1 LRFLDPKNSEQLFS
15 SKAYDDWMPVDLYI
29 GGSEHAVLH
38 LLYARFWHKV
48 LYDEGVVK
56 HPEPFIKLVHQGKVL
71 GRLYRFYV
79 VLDAAGNV
87 LRAVSGDAKVE
98 RGAELGSS
106 RLAETGEP
114 VEVRFT
120 PDAAW
125 RDGQPYHAE
134 HGVALGIVNE
144 KMSKSRGNVVNPDD
158 VIAEFGADS
167 LRLYEMFMGP
177 LQADKPWQTAGMQGV
192 YRFLDRVHGLAARVD
207 AGVEL
212 DIETRKLMHRTIKK
226 VRADIEGLHF
236 NTVVSTL
243 MIYSNHL
250 VGLAALP
257 REAFET
263 LVLCLAPLAPHLAED
278 LWHGL
283 GHSDSITGAAW
294 PEHDEALCVDD
305 SVEVPLQVNGKVRGR
320 VVLAKDATQDDARAA
335 ALADRGVQASLE
347 GKKIVKVIYVAGRV
361 LNLVVK

>member
-1 LRFLDPKNSEQLFS
+1 
-15 SKAYDDWMPVDLYI
+15 
-29 GGSEHAVLH
+29 
-38 LLYARFWHKV
+38 
-48 LYDEGVVK
+48 VK
-56 HPEPFIKLVHQGKVL
+56 HPEPFMKLVHQGKVL

-79 VLDAAGNV
+79 VLDAAGQV

-98 RGAELGSS
+98 RGAELGSL
-106 RLAETGEP
+106 RLAETGEA
-114 VEVRFT
+114 VELRLT

-134 HGVALGIVNE
+134 HGVPLGIVNE

-177 LQADKPWQTAGMQGV
+177 LQADKPWQTAGIQGV
-192 YRFLDRVHGLAARVD
+192 YRFLDRVHALAARQSTS
-207 AGVEL
+207 AEL
-212 DIETRKLMHRTIKK
+212 DIETKKLMHRTVKK
-226 VRADIEGLHF
+226 VKGDIEGLHF

-250 VGLAALP
+250 AGLPAVP
-257 REAFET
+257 REAFEK
-263 LVLCLAPLAPHLAED
+263 LLLCLAPLAPHLSEE

-283 GHSDSITGAAW
+283 GHGDSVTGAAW

-305 SVEVPLQVNGKVRGR
+305 SVEMPLQVNGKVRGR
-320 VVLAKDATQDDARAA
+320 VVLAKNATEDEARAA
-335 ALADRGVQASLE
+335 ALAERGVQSFLE
-347 GKKIVKVIYVAGRV
+347 GKQIVKVVYVAGRV
-361 LNLVVK
+361 LNLVVR